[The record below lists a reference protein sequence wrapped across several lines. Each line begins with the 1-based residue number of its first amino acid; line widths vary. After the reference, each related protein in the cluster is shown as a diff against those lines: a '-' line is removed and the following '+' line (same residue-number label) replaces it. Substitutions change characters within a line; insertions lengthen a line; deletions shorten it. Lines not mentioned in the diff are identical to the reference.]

1 MLVARPSIVSQ
12 HRYVDEML
20 SMPVCTSCKRRS
32 MHNEARFVD
41 TRVFQSEFVLSSVL
55 IRVRGIDAAVQIDD
69 AVGGAMVVQC

>member
-1 MLVARPSIVSQ
+1 
-12 HRYVDEML
+12 
-20 SMPVCTSCKRRS
+20 

-41 TRVFQSEFVLSSVL
+41 TRVSQSEFVLSSVL